1 MVDRHGPTRR
11 QLLRTGAGAL
21 GAAAIG
27 APLLAGCSPGG
38 GSGGRID
45 LDFWHLLSGGDGI
58 KMADLIDA
66 ANAQSETY
74 SVKPTVLA
82 WGAPYYTKLAMASAG
97 GRAPDVAIMHA
108 SRLPGYA
115 PGGLLDPWDIELL
128 AEVGVTEERFPGP
141 IWQQGTSDGSLYSIA
156 LDAHPF
162 LMMYNPEICDRAG
175 VLGSDGQ
182 IAEIT
187 SPDDFIEVASAI
199 QGVTGVHGLSYGYL
213 GDGAQMWRLWYTLYR
228 QHGAE
233 MVLTGDHAE
242 YELDAAVSALEF
254 MQQLLDDTICS
265 SSSDYANAVAEFAGG
280 SDSGL
285 FFTGVWE
292 LPTMIDAGIPL
303 DASTIPTLFGT
314 DAAYGDSHAFV
325 LPHQDN
331 PDPEARRAS
340 YQFVSDLLGSSFRWA
355 EAGHIPAFL
364 PITESPEYSELVPQA
379 HYAGA
384 ADILN
389 YDPEAWFS
397 GSGSNFQ
404 EYFAEYVQGVLLAG
418 NDAAAG
424 FEAFMRRVD
433 ALIRQP
439 NPVAGSG
446 GSS

>member
-1 MVDRHGPTRR
+1 MADRTGLTRR

-27 APLLAGCSPGG
+27 APLLAGCSPAGG
-38 GSGGRID
+38 IAGREN

-58 KMADLIDA
+58 KMSDLIDA
-66 ANAQSETY
+66 ANAESDVYAVT
-74 SVKPTVLA
+74 PTVLA

-97 GRAPDVAIMHA
+97 GRAPDLAIMHA

-115 PGGLLDPWDIELL
+115 PGGLLDPWDVDML
-128 AEVGVTEERFPGP
+128 ADVGVTQDKFPGP
-141 IWQQGTSDGSLYSIA
+141 IWDQGVSDGSLYSVA

-162 LMMYNPEICDRAG
+162 VMMYNPEICDQAG

-182 IAEIT
+182 LAEIT
-187 SPDDFIEVASAI
+187 SPEDFLEVASAI

-213 GDGAQMWRLWYTLYR
+213 GDGAQMWRLWYGLYR

-233 MVLTGDHAE
+233 LVLTGQTAQ
-242 YELDAAVSALEF
+242 YELDAAVESLEF
-254 MQQLLDDTICS
+254 IQALLDDTICAS
-265 SSSDYANAVAEFAGG
+265 GSDYANAVAEFAGG
-280 SDSGL
+280 TDSGL

-292 LPTMIDAGIPL
+292 LPTMIGAGIPL
-303 DASTIPTLFGT
+303 DAQTVPTVFGT
-314 DAAYGDSHAFV
+314 AAAYGDSHAFV

-331 PDPEARRAS
+331 PNPDARRAT
-340 YQFVSDLLGSSFRWA
+340 YQFVADLLESSFRWA

-364 PITESPEYSELVPQA
+364 PITESPEYGDLVPQA
-379 HYAGA
+379 HYANA

-404 EYFAEYVQGVLLAG
+404 DYFAEYVQGVLLAG
-418 NDAAAG
+418 DDAATG
-424 FEAFMRRVD
+424 FEAFIGRVN

-439 NPVAGSG
+439 NPVAG
-446 GSS
+446 